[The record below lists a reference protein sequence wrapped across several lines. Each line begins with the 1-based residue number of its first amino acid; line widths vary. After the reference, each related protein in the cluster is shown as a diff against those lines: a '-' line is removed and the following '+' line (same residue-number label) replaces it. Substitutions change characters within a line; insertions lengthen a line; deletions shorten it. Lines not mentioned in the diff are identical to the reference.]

1 MMNSQ
6 DASSGSNG
14 GLNPADLLVLPDRQ
28 RSLLTLMMRQP
39 MPCTVPELAE
49 QLQWSAEEVSAALA
63 EVLQRGYVTVDNDTY
78 QVKFGRR
85 TPRVQAKGQSP
96 RVAAV
101 WDKLG

>member
-1 MMNSQ
+1 MNSQ
-6 DASSGSNG
+6 DASSDSER
-14 GLNPADLLVLPDRQ
+14 GLNPADLLVLPERQ

-39 MPCTVPELAE
+39 MPCTVPELAN
-49 QLQWSAEEVSAALA
+49 QLHWSAQDVSATLA
-63 EVLQRGYVTVDNDTY
+63 EVLQLGYVTVDNDTY
-78 QVKFGRR
+78 RVKFGRR

>member
-6 DASSGSNG
+6 DASSGSEG

-39 MPCTVPELAE
+39 TAFTIPELAE
-49 QLQWSAEEVSAALA
+49 QLQWPMEDVSATLA
-63 EVLQRGYVTVDNDTY
+63 EVLQRGYVTVDNNTY
-78 QVKFGRR
+78 QVKLGRR
-85 TPRVQAKGQSP
+85 TPRVQPKRQSP
-96 RVAAV
+96 RIAAV